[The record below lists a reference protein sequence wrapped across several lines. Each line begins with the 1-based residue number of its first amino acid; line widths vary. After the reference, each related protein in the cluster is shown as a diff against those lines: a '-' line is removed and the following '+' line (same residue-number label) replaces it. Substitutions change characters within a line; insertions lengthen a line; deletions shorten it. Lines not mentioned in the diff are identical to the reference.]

1 MTPRA
6 LTVEQA
12 ERLQSLVIRKRLRV
26 VPIDPNKAERFL
38 DQAHEALREISK
50 IEGAK
55 LKHGIAY
62 DVAHDVGEAL
72 IAAYGYATTN
82 GSGQHQTIGEVIAI
96 VFLGTEGEGQ
106 SEVFEQIREERNQIR
121 YRSSSIGLAQA
132 ESAINCGEILLAIA
146 QKILE

>member
-6 LTVEQA
+6 LSVEQV
-12 ERLQSLVIRKRLRV
+12 ERLQSLVIRKRLRI
-26 VPIDPNKAERFL
+26 VPIDLNKAVRFL

-72 IAAYGYATTN
+72 IAAYGFATTN
-82 GSGQHQTIGEVIAI
+82 GSGQHQTIGEALAI
-96 VFLGTEGEGQ
+96 VFLGTAGEQ
-106 SEVFEQIREERNQIR
+106 ESEVFEQMREERNQIR

-132 ESAINCGEILLAIA
+132 DSAVSCGEILLETAR
-146 QKILE
+146 KILE